1 MYRLR
6 PTHLVHPEHGK
17 PGVRDTYGH
26 ALCPECRTLWRFNR
40 DNSVETNQP
49 FKANPMTTF
58 EYKDFRVTL
67 TNIVFAS
74 GDQEWGFSIR
84 SGDETVRHREPR
96 DRLPSDGTAAAA
108 ARKWIDEHRT

>member
-1 MYRLR
+1 M
-6 PTHLVHPEHGK
+6 
-17 PGVRDTYGH
+17 
-26 ALCPECRTLWRFNR
+26 NR

-74 GDQEWGFSIR
+74 GDQEWGFSIQ
-84 SGDETVRHREPR
+84 SGEETVRHRAPTDKLSSEQ
-96 DRLPSDGTAAAA
+96 TAAAGCSQLDRRA
-108 ARKWIDEHRT
+108 AAHW

>member
-1 MYRLR
+1 M
-6 PTHLVHPEHGK
+6 
-17 PGVRDTYGH
+17 
-26 ALCPECRTLWRFNR
+26 NR

-74 GDQEWGFSIR
+74 GDQEWGFSIQ
-84 SGDETVRHREPR
+84 SGEETVRHREPT
-96 DRLPSDGTAAAA
+96 DRLSSEGTAAAA
-108 ARKWIDEHRT
+108 ARNWIDERLRSGD